1 MAEATTAEV
10 ADAARLYTSLGWSVF
25 PVRYRTKEPDCPNG
39 FKDAVTDGDA
49 AAEYFGARLRNVGV
63 ATGAASGGLLVI
75 DLDDHGDGES
85 GMDRLSAWEREHGPL
100 PETCMAETGSGGTHL
115 LYSYDPAARA
125 VRCSVGRGEWEGV
138 DVRADGGYIVAPP
151 SIHPNGR
158 PYAWDA
164 HPEDVPPAV
173 ADASVWAFL
182 DAVQGPKGSLEG
194 DRYEIPETIPLG
206 RRNDELARYAGLL
219 RNHGM
224 VEADILA
231 QLRTFNEQKCDPPV
245 PERELAKIA
254 RSIGGYPA
262 GKSERAGYPGDGG
275 GQQQREAQHVEMARK
290 AMEEDGACMVDGMP
304 AVRSGPAYEVG
315 WDAVQRAVIA
325 RYPMARQTAR
335 REVCEYLRLMAP
347 RVEQA
352 DARYVA
358 FSNGVLDVETMEFPA
373 VGDVGPIANVVPH
386 RWDPGARSAAVDSVL
401 SRMACGDPVTRN
413 NLEEVLGLCL
423 YRSNR
428 FAICPVL
435 LGTGSNGKST
445 FIDMIGLL
453 LGASNV
459 SALELA
465 MVGERFM
472 AAELMGKLANLGDDI
487 PTDFVNARSLS
498 VFKKVVSGSEV
509 FSDVKGVT
517 GVSFRPYCTMVFS
530 ANEMPRLGDSTEG
543 VMRRMFPIEFNA
555 RFTPDDADF
564 DPFIGERL
572 AEEAACER
580 MAVLAVRG
588 LRRVLEM
595 RSMTPNDRSRA
606 MVDAMRTDNDAVLQW
621 MEDTGTTLEDMCGER
636 TTAQVYGGYMD
647 WARESGCKPV
657 SKATFSR
664 RLARMGASTAT
675 VRAGGTVARRYVM
688 QG

>member
-1 MAEATTAEV
+1 MA
-10 ADAARLYTSLGWSVF
+10 ADATAATVEAVLGYTSRGWAVF
-25 PVRYRTKEPDCPNG
+25 PVRYRSKEPDCPNG
-39 FKDAVTDGDA
+39 FKDAVTDGGA
-49 AAEYFGARLRNVGV
+49 AAEYFGSRLSNVGV

-75 DLDDHGDGES
+75 DLDDHGGGES
-85 GMDRLSAWEREHGPL
+85 GMDRLSEWEREHGPL
-100 PETCMAETGSGGTHL
+100 PDTAMAETGSGGTHL
-115 LYSYDPAARA
+115 LYRYDPSERA

-151 SIHPNGR
+151 SVHPNGR

-164 HPEDVPPAV
+164 HPDDVEPAE
-173 ADASVWAFL
+173 ADERVWEFL
-182 DAVQGPKGSLEG
+182 DAVQGPRGSLEG
-194 DRYEIPETIPLG
+194 DRYEIPESIPLG

-254 RSIGGYPA
+254 RSIGGYPP
-262 GKSERAGYPGDGG
+262 GKSERAGAAE
-275 GQQQREAQHVEMARK
+275 GQPQQREAQHVEMARK
-290 AMEEDGACMVDGMP
+290 AMDEDGACLVDGMP
-304 AVRSGPAYEVG
+304 AVRSGSSYEVG
-315 WDAVQRAVIA
+315 WDAVQRAVI
-325 RYPMARQTAR
+325 RRFPTVRQTAR

-358 FSNGVLDVETMEFPA
+358 FSNGVLDVETMGFPT
-373 VGDVGPIANVVPH
+373 VGDVGVIANVVPH
-386 RWDPGARSAAVDSVL
+386 RWDPAASFPAVDSVL
-401 SRMACGDPVTRN
+401 SRMACGDPVTLN

-428 FAICPVL
+428 FALCPVL
-435 LGTGSNGKST
+435 LGAGSNGKST
-445 FIDMIGLL
+445 YIDMIQRL
-453 LGASNV
+453 LGEGNV
-459 SALELA
+459 SAMELG

-487 PTDFVNARSLS
+487 PTDFVSARSLA
-498 VFKKVVSGSEV
+498 VFKKVVGGSEV
-509 FSDVKGVT
+509 FSDVKGVS

-530 ANEMPRLGDSTEG
+530 ANEMPRLGDATEG

-555 RFTPDDADF
+555 RFSPEDADF
-564 DPFIGERL
+564 DPFIGDKL
-572 AEEAACER
+572 ATEGACER

-588 LRRVLEM
+588 LRRVLRM
-595 RSMTPNDRSRA
+595 RAMTPNARSRA
-606 MVDAMRTDNDAVLQW
+606 MVEGMRTDNDAVLQW
-621 MEDTGTTLEDMCGER
+621 MEDTGTTLDDVCGER
-636 TTAQVYGGYMD
+636 TTAQIYAGYAD
-647 WARESGCKPV
+647 WARESGCKAA

-664 RLARMGASTAT
+664 RLARMGVETRT
-675 VRAGGTVARRYVM
+675 VRRGGAVSRCYVLRE
-688 QG
+688 